1 MTTDLQV
8 RKRIS
13 LNHNSSIL
21 NERKKLTTN
30 PTEAILKVHRGV
42 LYHNESALKVRSGLT
57 LNYNESILSCKNRI

>member
-42 LYHNESALKVRSGLT
+42 LYITTNPPLRCAVGLP
-57 LNYNESILSCKNRI
+57 